1 MVKLYPNVSI
11 IFCVW
16 VAALLTI
23 FYFGFS
29 TLPHSDLFTDD
40 FIRSFANWDGGHY
53 LGIADGYDKPHQY
66 VFFPLYPLL
75 INLVSKLTGNLL
87 TAGIVISVVSTF
99 LGVNLLYRL
108 IEMEFGRQYAL
119 KGVLALLFFPTSFH
133 FLTVYTEGLFFLLTV
148 ATFLFLRKEK
158 ILAATIAATLASGT
172 RLVGLAVVLGLIAY
186 VYFTKGISS
195 KNWYIIFA
203 PAGFIFYALFLYNQ
217 TGDPFYFI
225 GAESNFWQSGLVFP
239 GSAIIHS
246 LKQSLMTGFLLNNF
260 RLELFFTIFG
270 LIMIWLVSKRLSLD
284 YTIFS
289 VASFLLPLFSPTLAP
304 MPRYLL
310 TIFPIFIVLSFYKN
324 QYVLIFYQLVSLMLL
339 TIYALLFLNG
349 FWVS

>member
-1 MVKLYPNVSI
+1 MKLYPNVSI
-11 IFCVW
+11 IFCIW
-16 VAALLTI
+16 AASLLTI

-29 TLPHSDLFTDD
+29 SLPHSGLFSGD

-53 LGIADGYDKPHQY
+53 LGIADGYDKSYQH

-75 INLVSKLTGNLL
+75 INLVSKLTGSLL
-87 TAGIVISVVSTF
+87 TAGILISVVSTF

-119 KGVLALLFFPTSFH
+119 KGVLALLFFPMSFH

-148 ATFLFLRKEK
+148 ATFLFLRREK
-158 ILAATIAATLASGT
+158 ILLATIAAALASGT
-172 RLVGLAVVLGLIAY
+172 RLVGLAVVLGLFAH
-186 VYFTKGISS
+186 VYFTKGINRR
-195 KNWYIIFA
+195 NWFVLFA
-203 PAGFIFYALFLYNQ
+203 PVGFIFYTLYLYNQ

-225 GAESNFWQSGLVFP
+225 SAESNFWQSGLVFP

-246 LKQSLMTGFLLNNF
+246 LKQLIIPGFFLNNF
-260 RLELFFTIFG
+260 RLELFFTLFG

-289 VASFLLPLFSPTLAP
+289 VVSFLLPLFSPTLAP

-324 QYVLIFYQLVSLMLL
+324 QYALIFYQLLSLMLL
-339 TIYALLFLNG
+339 PIYAILFLNG